1 MNRFLTLLAFLVL
14 ASSAFASSTTC
25 PLPNSPYSGYVVSGF
40 SCVSGNLMF
49 SDFLYSAT
57 PGSPSAAGVQ
67 VTPLTDTGNEGLLFH
82 ANWTGNM
89 DSLLT
94 FTVTDLAGTITDL
107 HLSFNGGTLGAGS
120 SATANETVCLD
131 GQIATCGNPIGI
143 SRQLMVPNS
152 TSPTNDAIF
161 FAGVHSIQ
169 VRKDI
174 SVFAAEGGLANISFV
189 TNTFSQR
196 VSESDVPEPL
206 SLALFGSGLVGLG
219 LMRRRSKR

>member
-25 PLPNSPYSGYVVSGF
+25 PLPNSPYSGYLGGF

-57 PGSPSAAGVQ
+57 PSAPGADAVL

-94 FTVTDLAGTITDL
+94 FTVTDRVGLITDL

-120 SATANETVCLD
+120 VATATETVCLG
-131 GQIATCGNPIGI
+131 GQIDTCGNPIGI

-152 TSPTNDAIF
+152 NSPTNDAIF

-174 SVFAAEGGLANISFV
+174 SVSAAQGGNANISFV
-189 TNTFSQR
+189 TNTFSQ
-196 VSESDVPEPL
+196 SDVPEPL
-206 SLALFGSGLVGLG
+206 SLALFGSGLVALG
-219 LMRRRSKR
+219 LMRKRVKR

>member
-25 PLPNSPYSGYVVSGF
+25 PLPNSPYSGYLGGF

-49 SDFLYSAT
+49 NDFFYSAT
-57 PGSPSAAGVQ
+57 PGSPSASNVM

-94 FTVTDLAGTITDL
+94 FTVTDRVGLITDL
-107 HLSFNGGTLGAGS
+107 HLSFNGATLGAGS
-120 SATANETVCLD
+120 VATATETVCLG
-131 GQIATCGNPIGI
+131 GQIDTCGNPIGI

-174 SVFAAEGGLANISFV
+174 SVSAAQGGNANISFV
-189 TNTFSQR
+189 TNTFSQ
-196 VSESDVPEPL
+196 SDVPEPL
-206 SLALFGSGLVGLG
+206 SLALFGSGLVALG
-219 LMRRRSKR
+219 LMRKRAKR

>member
-25 PLPNSPYSGYVVSGF
+25 PLPNSPYSGYLGGF

-49 SDFLYSAT
+49 NDFFYSAT
-57 PGSPSAAGVQ
+57 PGSPSASNVM

-94 FTVTDLAGTITDL
+94 FRVTALAGTITDL
-107 HLSFNGGTLGAGS
+107 HLSFNGGSLGTGS
-120 SATANETVCLD
+120 FATTNETVCLD
-131 GQIATCGNPIGI
+131 GDINTCGNPIGI
-143 SRQLMVPNS
+143 PQQLMVPNVN
-152 TSPTNDAIF
+152 SPVNDAIF
-161 FAGVHSIQ
+161 FAGAHSIQ

-174 SVFAAEGGLANISFV
+174 SVFAAGDGMANISFV
-189 TNTFSQR
+189 TNTFSQ
-196 VSESDVPEPL
+196 SDVPEPL

-219 LMRRRSKR
+219 LMRKRSKR